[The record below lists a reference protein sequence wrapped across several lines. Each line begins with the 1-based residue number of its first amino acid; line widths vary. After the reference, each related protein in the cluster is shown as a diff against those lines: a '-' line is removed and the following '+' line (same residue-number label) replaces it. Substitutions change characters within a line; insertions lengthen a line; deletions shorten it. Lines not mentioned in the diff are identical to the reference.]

1 MRPWCALCVALTL
14 LRALEAQT
22 PNPQATISSV
32 VQSFREDQFQ
42 GEWFVLGLAGSDHR
56 KADRSLLNPF
66 TATFERNEKSR
77 LEVSY
82 AMTRRPA
89 AQPGSRTFLLCPSL
103 PIRSPARGQRCV
115 TWSYVLIPATQPG
128 KFSVDNSGVP
138 GADPEE
144 VLVYDTDY
152 TTFALMLSRRQ
163 SGSREILRVN
173 LLCRTWAIQTQV
185 LSKFVCLVR
194 AQGLSDNNIVFP
206 DLTGNKL
213 LVGQGLDG
221 GWASASGPQK
231 PCGSPAGGHSLCS
244 GSACGVLVVPKSSA

>member
-1 MRPWCALCVALTL
+1 MLPAGTAGGVRPSQPCSPAPPWRPLTSSRKDPGRTFL
-14 LRALEAQT
+14 GQ
-22 PNPQATISSV
+22 PFPSATSV
-32 VQSFREDQFQ
+32 NSYEFQ

-82 AMTRRPA
+82 AMT
-89 AQPGSRTFLLCPSL
+89 
-103 PIRSPARGQRCV
+103 RGQRCV

-206 DLTGNKL
+206 DLTGNKF

>member
-82 AMTRRPA
+82 AMTR
-89 AQPGSRTFLLCPSL
+89 
-103 PIRSPARGQRCV
+103 GQRCV

-128 KFSVDNSGVP
+128 KFSVDNSG
-138 GADPEE
+138 

-173 LLCRTWAIQTQV
+173 LLCEPLALWPQWGGG

>member
-82 AMTRRPA
+82 AMT
-89 AQPGSRTFLLCPSL
+89 
-103 PIRSPARGQRCV
+103 RGQRCV

>member
-82 AMTRRPA
+82 AMT
-89 AQPGSRTFLLCPSL
+89 
-103 PIRSPARGQRCV
+103 RGQRCV

-244 GSACGVLVVPKSSA
+244 GSACGVLVAPKSSA

>member
-82 AMTRRPA
+82 AMT
-89 AQPGSRTFLLCPSL
+89 
-103 PIRSPARGQRCV
+103 RGQRCV

-206 DLTGNKL
+206 DLTD
-213 LVGQGLDG
+213 Q
-221 GWASASGPQK
+221 S
-231 PCGSPAGGHSLCS
+231 
-244 GSACGVLVVPKSSA
+244 VLHDTC

>member
-82 AMTRRPA
+82 AMT
-89 AQPGSRTFLLCPSL
+89 
-103 PIRSPARGQRCV
+103 RGQRCV

-206 DLTGNKL
+206 DLTGNKF